1 MPILPANTPRFTF
14 TVGGRDFSVRRFKG
28 HESISKLFE
37 FELELVSK
45 ESNIAFDSVINQ
57 MGSLKLQQFDDVSPR
72 YVHGMVN
79 YFEQRNQEG
88 KYTNYYAQLV
98 PLIWIL
104 TQRHTCR
111 IFQKKD
117 IKTIIAEVLNKAGIP
132 ADFYRFELQ
141 GTHPQREYSVQY
153 RETDWNFISRLMEEE
168 GVFCFFEHN
177 DDEPVFVMQ
186 DQSYAHPPIPSPE
199 TVIFHEIS
207 NYAPDEEYLFF
218 FNYAESIRSG
228 KATLRDFNFKKPTM
242 DMERDK
248 EADKT
253 PELEVY
259 DYPGLYDDPG
269 VGKSLASVRLEAFQ
283 TPRKQGSGESTSMR
297 FIPGYRF
304 TLDQHPRDD
313 FNKSYLITSLIQEGK
328 QPQVLQEQ
336 AGNDGTEYTSE
347 LKCIP
352 AEVSYRPQRVTR
364 KPVVDG
370 PQTAIVVGP
379 GGEEIYVDQHG
390 RVKVQFHWDR
400 EGQMNE
406 KSSCWIRVSQVWAG
420 QKWGAMYIPRIGHE
434 VIVDFLEGDPD
445 RPIITG
451 RVYHGDNL
459 PPYSPPQNKTKSTIK
474 SNSSP
479 GGGGF
484 NEIRFEDKKSQ
495 EEVYL
500 QAEKDWNTLVKNNRS
515 TTIGNDDTLTIG
527 HDRTKKVGNNE
538 TNTIQ
543 KNRTTTVV
551 KGNDSLTV
559 GLNRTETI
567 GANQTNTITG
577 VETVTIKGE
586 PPDDKC
592 DDGPADDIG
601 KGSAQGAAM
610 GASVGGV
617 AGAMAGAAIGAGIAA
632 AKAAKEG
639 SSSRKVTIIKGDD
652 ELTVQ
657 DGSHKTV
664 IVQGD
669 SFASSPKGLNQIT
682 SKDIK
687 IVATNSILIQCGAG
701 SISIDKVGN
710 IQISAPKI
718 SIGGK
723 ALIDIKA
730 PLVKINS

>member
-1 MPILPANTPRFTF
+1 MPMLPNNTPRFTF
-14 TVGGRDFSVRRFKG
+14 TVGGLHFSVRRFKG
-28 HESISKLFE
+28 DESISKLFE

-45 ESNIAFDSVINQ
+45 KSDIAFDSVINQ
-57 MGSLKLQQFDDVSPR
+57 MGRLTLQQFDDVEPR
-72 YVHGMVN
+72 YVHGIVN
-79 YFEQRNQEG
+79 YFEQRNKDG

-98 PLIWIL
+98 PLFWL
-104 TQRHTCR
+104 FTQRQNCR
-111 IFQKKD
+111 IFQKLDVQKIIDD
-117 IKTIIAEVLNKAGIP
+117 IFKKAGMP
-132 ADFYRFELQ
+132 SDFYRFDLEL
-141 GTHPQREYSVQY
+141 THPEREYCVQY
-153 RETDWNFISRLMEEE
+153 RETEWNFITRLMEEE
-168 GVFCFFEHN
+168 GIFCYFEHT
-177 DDEPVFVMQ
+177 ESKAILVMQ
-186 DQSYAHPPIPSPE
+186 DHSYVHPPIPSPE

-207 NYAPDEEYLFF
+207 GYAADEEHLFF

-228 KATLRDFNFKKPTM
+228 KATLRDFNLKKPTM

-406 KSSCWIRVSQVWAG
+406 KSSCWIRVSQLWAG
-420 QKWGAMYIPRIGHE
+420 QKWGAMYIPRIGQE

-459 PPYSPPQNKTKSTIK
+459 PPYPLPQNKTKSTIK
-474 SNSSP
+474 SNSSK

-484 NEIRFEDKKSQ
+484 NEFRFEDQKGQ

-500 QAEKDWNTLVKNNRS
+500 QAEKDWDTLVKNDK
-515 TTIGNDDTLTIG
+515 TQLIQHDETLTVDNDRTRTVHHDEKVTID
-527 HDRTKKVGNNE
+527 HDRTKTVSHDESLTVVNDRTRSVQHDEKITIDNNRTKTVKNNE
-538 TNTIQ
+538 T
-543 KNRTTTVV
+543 TTV
-551 KGNDSLTV
+551 TA
-559 GLNRTETI
+559 NRTETVEK
-567 GANQTNTITG
+567 GD
-577 VETVTIKGE
+577 ETVTIEKGNRSISVQTGKNTLTVMGSIKTLSKSSNIDTE
-586 PPDDKC
+586 AKGDYISLKC
-592 DDGPADDIG
+592 GASSIILYNNGHIAIEGVVISLNGSQRVATHGGEVYSTADGTHMT
-601 KGSAQGAAM
+601 QGATVSSDGMAVNTVKG
-610 GASVGGV
+610 GAV
-617 AGAMAGAAIGAGIAA
+617 
-632 AKAAKEG
+632 
-639 SSSRKVTIIKGDD
+639 
-652 ELTVQ
+652 L
-657 DGSHKTV
+657 
-664 IVQGD
+664 
-669 SFASSPKGLNQIT
+669 LN
-682 SKDIK
+682 
-687 IVATNSILIQCGAG
+687 
-701 SISIDKVGN
+701 
-710 IQISAPKI
+710 P
-718 SIGGK
+718 
-723 ALIDIKA
+723 
-730 PLVKINS
+730 

>member
-141 GTHPQREYSVQY
+141 GTHPQREYCVQY

-406 KSSCWIRVSQVWAG
+406 KSSCWIRVSQLWAG
-420 QKWGAMYIPRIGHE
+420 QKWGAMYIPRIGQE

-459 PPYSPPQNKTKSTIK
+459 PPYSLPQNKTKSTIK
-474 SNSSP
+474 SNSSK

-484 NEIRFEDKKSQ
+484 NEFRFEDKKAQ

-500 QAEKDWNTLVKNNRS
+500 QAQKDWDTLVKNDK
-515 TTIGNDDTLTIG
+515 TQLIQHDETLTVDNDRTRTVHHDEKVTID
-527 HDRTKKVGNNE
+527 HDRTKTVSHDESLTVVNDRTRSVQHDEKITIDNNRTKTVKNNE
-538 TNTIQ
+538 T
-543 KNRTTTVV
+543 TTV
-551 KGNDSLTV
+551 TA
-559 GLNRTETI
+559 NRTETVEK
-567 GANQTNTITG
+567 GD
-577 VETVTIKGE
+577 ETVTIEKGNRSISVQTGKNTLTVMGSIKTLSE
-586 PPDDKC
+586 SSNIDTEAKGDYISLKC
-592 DDGPADDIG
+592 GASSIILYNNGHIAIEGVVISLNGSQRVATHGGEVYSTADGTHMT
-601 KGSAQGAAM
+601 QGATVSSDGMAVNTVKG
-610 GASVGGV
+610 GAV
-617 AGAMAGAAIGAGIAA
+617 
-632 AKAAKEG
+632 
-639 SSSRKVTIIKGDD
+639 
-652 ELTVQ
+652 L
-657 DGSHKTV
+657 
-664 IVQGD
+664 
-669 SFASSPKGLNQIT
+669 LN
-682 SKDIK
+682 
-687 IVATNSILIQCGAG
+687 
-701 SISIDKVGN
+701 
-710 IQISAPKI
+710 P
-718 SIGGK
+718 
-723 ALIDIKA
+723 
-730 PLVKINS
+730 